1 MCVQI
6 EGFDVKRVDEYHLTA
21 IQLGHFVGWEHR
33 PGSANEGRGDK
44 TKNDPQKLAEKKNEN
59 QKGKVKHTDT
69 HTESFSTQMWNLKL
83 VYI

>member
-1 MCVQI
+1 MCEQI

-44 TKNDPQKLAEKKNEN
+44 SKNETQKHDGQKSAEKKNEN
-59 QKGKVKHTDT
+59 QKGKVRDT
-69 HTESFSTQMWNLKL
+69 QIASLLKCG
-83 VYI
+83 I